1 MAERGEKKVVS
12 TAPRAA
18 AARRANP
25 LDAPKRRRPKQERSK
40 TTVEQILNAAITIL
54 ERGGF
59 EALTMLTIA
68 EEAGISIAAVYS
80 YFPNKHHVLAHLARA
95 HLEQRLALLDA
106 EFQRLRSHP
115 DWISGYCDVLAELS
129 RLRAGQA
136 GSVALR
142 QAMHASP
149 SLWEIDQEGNRRAA
163 ELVAALLRDMAG
175 DDGNREVQGRLI
187 AEYVTAGLD
196 YRQDGGTADPD
207 AVLRELTK
215 LTRAYLQAI
224 TLDPSG
230 RGKPAAK

>member
-1 MAERGEKKVVS
+1 MAERREKKA
-12 TAPRAA
+12 TAKTPRAA
-18 AARRANP
+18 AARWANP

-40 TTVEQILNAAITIL
+40 TTVEQILNAAIAIL

-59 EALTMLTIA
+59 EAITMLTIA

-80 YFPNKHHVLAHLARA
+80 YFPNKHHVLAHLARS

-115 DWISGYCDVLAELS
+115 DWISGYCDVLAELAQ
-129 RLRAGQA
+129 LRASQS

-149 SLWEIDQEGNRRAA
+149 SLWEIDQEGNRRASR
-163 ELVAALLRDMAG
+163 LVAALLRDMAG

-187 AEYVTAGLD
+187 AEFVTAGLD
-196 YRQDGGTADPD
+196 YRQGAGTDDPD
-207 AVLRELTK
+207 AALRELTK
-215 LTRAYLQAI
+215 LTRAYLETIAG
-224 TLDPSG
+224 G
-230 RGKPAAK
+230 R

>member
-1 MAERGEKKVVS
+1 MAGKTS
-12 TAPRAA
+12 GAA

-40 TTVEQILNAAITIL
+40 TTVEQILSAAIAIL
-54 ERGGF
+54 EEGGF
-59 EALTMLTIA
+59 EAITMLTIA

-80 YFPNKHHVLAHLARA
+80 YFPNKHHVLAHLARS

-115 DWISGYCDVLAELS
+115 DWISGYCDVLAELAQ
-129 RLRAGQA
+129 LRASQS

-149 SLWEIDQEGNRRAA
+149 SLWEIDQEGNRRASR
-163 ELVAALLRDMAG
+163 LVAALLRDMAG

-187 AEYVTAGLD
+187 AEFVTAGLD
-196 YRQDGGTADPD
+196 YRQGAGTDDPD
-207 AVLRELTK
+207 AALRELTK
-215 LTRAYLQAI
+215 LTRAYLETIAG
-224 TLDPSG
+224 G
-230 RGKPAAK
+230 R